1 MKTSSF
7 LLGCMLLFAGFAQA
21 ADKPVIRIGAR
32 VFTEQTLL
40 AEITSQYLRAKGYDT
55 RVTGGLG
62 SNLARSAQ
70 ESGQLDLMWEY
81 TGVSLVAYNHVTEK
95 LDSAQSYTKVKELDA
110 KKGLIWLTP
119 SKFSNTYALALPEK
133 TAKAYPQINS
143 ISELNT
149 VMQAEAKT
157 NHLVAL
163 DTEFANRSDGLDGM
177 VDLYGMNT
185 DQLVVWN
192 SFLSGDSDVAKLTKG
207 LQDITDKVAKDDS
220 IKKVQVS

>member
-70 ESGQLDLMWEY
+70 MVRRTTRGASSTRALLTSGS
-81 TGVSLVAYNHVTEK
+81 GS
-95 LDSAQSYTKVKELDA
+95 SP
-110 KKGLIWLTP
+110 LTRP
-119 SKFSNTYALALPEK
+119 PLK
-133 TAKAYPQINS
+133 
-143 ISELNT
+143 
-149 VMQAEAKT
+149 
-157 NHLVAL
+157 
-163 DTEFANRSDGLDGM
+163 
-177 VDLYGMNT
+177 
-185 DQLVVWN
+185 
-192 SFLSGDSDVAKLTKG
+192 
-207 LQDITDKVAKDDS
+207 
-220 IKKVQVS
+220 